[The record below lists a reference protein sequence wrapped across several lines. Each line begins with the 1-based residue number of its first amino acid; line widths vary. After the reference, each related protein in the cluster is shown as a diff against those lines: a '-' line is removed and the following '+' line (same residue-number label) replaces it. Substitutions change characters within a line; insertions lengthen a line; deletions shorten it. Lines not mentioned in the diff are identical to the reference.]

1 MKNSKKLFL
10 IFLSVLIVAFVSC
23 KKDSGGSITAPE
35 TFKPSSLVGEW
46 TATKDTSKNQ
56 LKIAEEDK
64 GGSKL
69 GKVTAKVDNIN
80 ITFEID
86 KWNTDKDKEVQE
98 FTLTHQ
104 ITSTENTA
112 AEGWT
117 ITYTF
122 KNSSSCVSV
131 YKDKTGNTS
140 ANGSDTFTK
149 KAAAATA
156 K

>member
-35 TFKPSSLVGEW
+35 TFKPSSLIGDWE
-46 TATKDTSKNQ
+46 TTKTGNT
-56 LKIAEEDK
+56 LKIKDD
-64 GGSKL
+64 GSA
-69 GKVTAKVDNIN
+69 TAKVNNTTLDNIKKADN
-80 ITFEID
+80 WD
-86 KWNTDKDKEVQE
+86 TDKDKEVQE
-98 FTLTHQ
+98 FTLTHT
-104 ITSTENTA
+104 ITKDENAA

-122 KNSSSCVSV
+122 KNSNSCVSV
-131 YKDKTGNTS
+131 YKKNTGEVVDAGS
-140 ANGSDTFTK
+140 ATFTK

>member
-23 KKDSGGSITAPE
+23 KKDSGGSITTPTP

-46 TATKDTSKNQ
+46 TATKNTAKNQ
-56 LKIAEEDK
+56 LKIEEA
-64 GGSKL
+64 S
-69 GKVTAKVDNIN
+69 GKVTAKVDNTDISF
-80 ITFEID
+80 TID
-86 KWNTDKDKEVQE
+86 NWDTDKDKEVQE
-98 FTLTHQ
+98 YTLTHK
-104 ITSTENTA
+104 ITKAESTSAEN
-112 AEGWT
+112 WT

-122 KNSSSCVSV
+122 KNSDSCASV
-131 YKDKTGNTS
+131 YSKNTGEAVDS
-140 ANGSDTFTK
+140 GSDTFVK